1 MRAAPYARISKEDE
15 GNVDNTDIQLDEC
28 SVWITEQGH
37 ELIGP
42 YVDDNI
48 SAYSNARRP
57 DYERLLRDVEA
68 NKIDI
73 IVCTEP
79 SRLNR
84 NLRNSINLIALA
96 YTTDLQHIAVTDPE
110 RQGFDLSTRS
120 GIQNAP
126 EAAIEDEKEVTRLS
140 GRQKRKNRARAKEG
154 RRNGGPR
161 PFGYESDGMTIR
173 ESEAVILREVVR
185 RLLDGESSRSIV
197 MDLRRRGVKTST
209 GKDWHGHT
217 IQRII
222 SSPRICGVRTHLGT
236 HYKAQWPAIIS
247 EEDWQRLQIAWR
259 ARARHGTTA
268 PRRYLLTG
276 ILFCGNCDT
285 PMVGQTWHDTRRPGI
300 VTRRYRCARDEAY
313 YHRSGCGKVFRLAE
327 PIDLLVSEA
336 VLRRLDSPDLIR
348 ALGAQAN
355 DGELK
360 AKIDE
365 RQHKED
371 HKRELL
377 DDRARGILNRAEYEY
392 AKHIVEDEIEAINRQ
407 PATMQ
412 SGRTFSRIPLDGSLR
427 QAWEEADLVLK
438 RDLIKLLVK
447 KVVVVPGRTQ
457 RLCKIN
463 DQTFRFDPSLM
474 RITWE
479 V

>member
-1 MRAAPYARISKEDE
+1 MRAAPYARISKEDV

-28 SVWITEQGH
+28 LAWIAEQGH
-37 ELIGP
+37 ELVGT
-42 YVDDNI
+42 YVDNNI

-57 DYERLLRDVEA
+57 DYERLLRDIEA

-84 NLRNSINLIALA
+84 NLRNSIGLIALA

-110 RQGFDLSTRS
+110 RHGFDLSTRS
-120 GIQNAP
+120 GIQNAL

-140 GRQKRKNRARAKEG
+140 GRQKRKNRVRAKEG
-154 RRNGGPR
+154 RHNGGPR
-161 PFGYESDGMTIR
+161 PFGYEADGVTIR

-209 GKDWHGHT
+209 SKDWHGHT

-222 SSPRICGVRTHLGT
+222 SSPRICGIRIHLGT

-247 EEDWQRLQIAWR
+247 VEDWQRLQIVWR
-259 ARARHGTTA
+259 ARARHGSVE

-276 ILFCGNCDT
+276 MLFCGNCDA
-285 PMVGQTWHDTRRPGI
+285 PMVGQTWHDTRRGI
-300 VTRRYRCARDEAY
+300 TTRRYRCAKDEAY
-313 YHRSGCGKVFRLAE
+313 YHRSGCGKIFRIAE
-327 PIDLLVSEA
+327 PIELLVSEA
-336 VLRRLDSPDLIR
+336 VLRRLDSSDFIR

-392 AKHIVEDEIEAINRQ
+392 ARHIVEDEIEAINRQ
-407 PATMQ
+407 LATMH
-412 SGRTFSRIPLDGSLR
+412 SGRTLSRIPLDGSLR
-427 QAWEEADLVLK
+427 QVWEEADLDFK

-447 KVVVVPGRTQ
+447 KIVILPGRTQ
-457 RLCKIN
+457 RLCTIKE
-463 DQTFRFDPSLM
+463 QTFRFDPSLM
-474 RITWE
+474 QIIWE

>member
-1 MRAAPYARISKEDE
+1 MRAAPYARISKEDV
-15 GNVDNTDIQLDEC
+15 GNVDNTDSQLDEC
-28 SVWITEQGH
+28 RAWITENGH
-37 ELIGP
+37 ELVGT
-42 YVDDNI
+42 YVDNNI

-84 NLRNSINLIALA
+84 NLRNSVSLIAQA
-96 YTTDLQHIAVTDPE
+96 YTTSLQHIAVTDPE
-110 RQGFDLSTRS
+110 RHGFDLSTKS
-120 GIQNAP
+120 GIQNAL

-140 GRQKRKNRARAKEG
+140 GRQKRKQRVRAKEG
-154 RRNGGPR
+154 KRNGGPR
-161 PFGYESDGMTIR
+161 PFGYEPDGMTIR

-197 MDLRRRGVKTST
+197 LDLRRRGLKTPT
-209 GKDWHGHT
+209 GKEWHGHT
-217 IQRII
+217 LRRII
-222 SSPRICGVRTHLGT
+222 SSPRMCGIRTHLGT

-247 EEDWQRLQIAWR
+247 EGDWQRVQVMWR
-259 ARARHGTTA
+259 ARARHGTA
-268 PRRYLLTG
+268 QPRRYLLTG
-276 ILFCGNCDT
+276 ILSCGNCDT
-285 PMVGQTWHDTRRPGI
+285 RMVGQTWHDTRRPGTA
-300 VTRRYRCARDEAY
+300 TRRYRCAKDEAY
-313 YHRSGCGKVFRLAE
+313 HHRSGCGTIFRVAE

-336 VLRRLDSPDLIR
+336 MLRRLDSPDFIR

-355 DGELK
+355 AGELK
-360 AKIDE
+360 ATIDE

-371 HKRELL
+371 HTHELL

-392 AKHIVEDEIEAINRQ
+392 ARHIVEDEIEAINRQ
-407 PATMQ
+407 LATMQ
-412 SGRTFSRIPLDGSLR
+412 SGRTLSRIPFDGSLR
-427 QAWEEADLVLK
+427 QVWEEADIDFK

-447 KVVVVPGRTQ
+447 KVVVLPGRTQ
-457 RLCKIN
+457 RLCKIQG
-463 DQTFRFDPSLM
+463 QTFRFDASLI

>member
-1 MRAAPYARISKEDE
+1 MRAAPYARISKEDV

-28 SVWITEQGH
+28 LAWIAENGH
-37 ELIGP
+37 ELVGT
-42 YVDDNI
+42 YVDNNI

-96 YTTDLQHIAVTDPE
+96 YTTKLQHIAVTDPE
-110 RQGFDLSTRS
+110 RQGFDLSTKS
-120 GIQNAP
+120 GIQNAL

-140 GRQKRKNRARAKEG
+140 GRQKRKNRVRAKEG

-161 PFGYESDGMTIR
+161 PFGYEPDGMTIR

-185 RLLDGESSRSIV
+185 RLLDGESSRSII
-197 MDLRRRGVKTST
+197 MDLRRRGVKTPT

-217 IQRII
+217 LRRII
-222 SSPRICGVRTHLGT
+222 SSPRMCGIRTHLGT

-247 EEDWQRLQIAWR
+247 EEDWQRLQIVWR
-259 ARARHGTTA
+259 ARARHGTVE

-276 ILFCGNCDT
+276 VLFCGNCDK
-285 PMVGQTWHDTRRPGI
+285 PMVGQTWHDARRPGSAI
-300 VTRRYRCARDEAY
+300 RRYRCAKDEAY
-313 YHRSGCGKVFRLAE
+313 YHRSGCGKIFRIAD

-336 VLRRLDSPDLIR
+336 VLRRLDSPDFIR

-377 DDRARGILNRAEYEY
+377 DDRARGILNRAEYKY

-407 PATMQ
+407 LATMQ
-412 SGRTFSRIPLDGSLR
+412 SGRTLSRIPLDGSLR
-427 QAWEEADLVLK
+427 QVWQEADIDFK
-438 RDLIKLLVK
+438 RDLIKLVVK
-447 KVVVVPGRTQ
+447 KIVILPGRTQ

-474 RITWE
+474 QITWE

>member
-1 MRAAPYARISKEDE
+1 MRAAPYARISKEDV

-28 SVWITEQGH
+28 LAWIAENGH
-37 ELIGP
+37 QLVGT
-42 YVDDNI
+42 YVDNNI

-96 YTTDLQHIAVTDPE
+96 YTTKLQHIAVTDPE
-110 RQGFDLSTRS
+110 RHGFDLSTKS
-120 GIQNAP
+120 GIQNAL
-126 EAAIEDEKEVTRLS
+126 EAAIEDEKEVARLS
-140 GRQKRKNRARAKEG
+140 GRQKRKNRVRAKEG

-161 PFGYESDGMTIR
+161 PFGYEADGITIR

-185 RLLDGESSRSIV
+185 RLLDGESSRSII
-197 MDLRRRGVKTST
+197 MDLRRRGVKTPT

-217 IQRII
+217 LRRII
-222 SSPRICGVRTHLGT
+222 SSPRMCGIRTHLGT

-247 EEDWQRLQIAWR
+247 EEDWQRLQVVWR
-259 ARARHGTTA
+259 ARARHGSVV

-285 PMVGQTWHDTRRPGI
+285 PMVGQTWHDTRRPGTI
-300 VTRRYRCARDEAY
+300 TRRYRCAKDEAY
-313 YHRSGCGKVFRLAE
+313 YHRSGCGKIFRVAE
-327 PIDLLVSEA
+327 PIELLVSEA
-336 VLRRLDSPDLIR
+336 VLRRLDSPDFIR

-377 DDRARGILNRAEYEY
+377 EDRARGILNRSDYEY

-407 PATMQ
+407 LATMQ
-412 SGRTFSRIPLDGSLR
+412 SGRTLARIPLDGSLR
-427 QAWEEADLVLK
+427 QVWEEADIDFK

-447 KVVVVPGRTQ
+447 KIVILPGRTQ

-474 RITWE
+474 RIAWE

>member
-1 MRAAPYARISKEDE
+1 MRAAPYARISKEDV

-28 SVWITEQGH
+28 LAWIAEQGH
-37 ELIGP
+37 ELVGT
-42 YVDDNI
+42 YVDNNI

-68 NKIDI
+68 DKFDI

-96 YTTDLQHIAVTDPE
+96 CTTKLQHIAVTDPE
-110 RQGFDLSTRS
+110 RHGFDLSTKS
-120 GIQNAP
+120 GIQNAL

-140 GRQKRKNRARAKEG
+140 GRQKRKNRVRAKEG

-161 PFGYESDGMTIR
+161 PFGYEADGMTIR

-185 RLLDGESSRSIV
+185 RLLDGESSRTII
-197 MDLRRRGVKTST
+197 MDLRRRGVKTPT

-217 IQRII
+217 LRRII
-222 SSPRICGVRTHLGT
+222 SSPRMAGIRTHLGV
-236 HYKAQWPAIIS
+236 HHKAQWPAIIS
-247 EEDWQRLQIAWR
+247 QEDWQRLQVVWR
-259 ARARHGTTA
+259 ARARHGA
-268 PRRYLLTG
+268 VQPRRYLLTG
-276 ILFCGNCDT
+276 ILLCGNYDA
-285 PMVGQTWHDTRRPGI
+285 PLVGQTWHDTRRPGT
-300 VTRRYRCARDEAY
+300 VTRRYRCAKDEAY
-313 YHRSGCGKVFRLAE
+313 YHRSGCGKIFRVAE
-327 PIDLLVSEA
+327 PIELLVSEA
-336 VLRRLDSPDLIR
+336 VLRRLDSPDFIK

-360 AKIDE
+360 ARIDE

-407 PATMQ
+407 LASMQ
-412 SGRTFSRIPLDGSLR
+412 SGRTLFRISLDGSLR
-427 QAWEEADLVLK
+427 QVWKEADIDFK
-438 RDLIKLLVK
+438 RDLIKLLVR
-447 KVVVVPGRTQ
+447 KVVILPGRTQ

-474 RITWE
+474 RIIWE